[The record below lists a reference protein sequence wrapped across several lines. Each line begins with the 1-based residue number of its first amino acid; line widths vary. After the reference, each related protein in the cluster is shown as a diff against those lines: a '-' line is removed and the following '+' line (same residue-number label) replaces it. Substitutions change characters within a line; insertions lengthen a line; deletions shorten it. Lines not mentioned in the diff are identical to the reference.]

1 VVVSGEEEGLRLEY
15 SGSGQSVLVARD
27 RVAEEVRHGWAVT
40 AHQAA
45 GMSWPAVV
53 AVLPGDAASVLTRE
67 WVYTAFG
74 RAGRHLSVVH
84 GVEDALPKAVAS
96 VTAPARTT
104 RLRALL
110 AQSAR
115 AAEAAAASRAEGGE
129 DGGPG
134 NGPQDEL

>member
-1 VVVSGEEEGLRLEY
+1 
-15 SGSGQSVLVARD
+15 
-27 RVAEEVRHGWAVT
+27 
-40 AHQAA
+40 
-45 GMSWPAVV
+45 VV

-74 RAGRHLSVVH
+74 RGERHLSVVH
-84 GVEDALPKAVAS
+84 GAEDALPKAVAS

-115 AAEAAAASRAEGGE
+115 AAEAAAESGAEGGASE
-129 DGGPG
+129 PEG
-134 NGPQDEL
+134 QS